1 MRSHSG
7 FHHVRGEDAAWLRAA
22 EAGAVAKSSARRATF
37 PDDARH
43 EMLSMRALRLGF
55 ENG

>member
-22 EAGAVAKSSARRATF
+22 EAGVVAKSSARRATF